1 MTPIEEVMKCL
12 KELQDEGLIGYIGL
26 SEVNADTLRKA
37 EKVNLVVFH
46 GNSIKNVC

>member
-1 MTPIEEVMKCL
+1 MTSIEEVMKSL

-37 EKVNLVVFH
+37 EKVRLLAY
-46 GNSIKNVC
+46 SIGITS